1 MLCSANAPHCKLL
14 TSDEGSG
21 LLNRGDSKGRGA
33 GLLLQPGDDC
43 VSSPGVALHYIFFKR
58 KQYQKKLSSIL
69 LLHFRNTLKALS
81 DG

>member
-1 MLCSANAPHCKLL
+1 MPCSANAPHCKLL

-43 VSSPGVALHYIFFKR
+43 VSSPGMDLLFIFFKTVSE
-58 KQYQKKLSSIL
+58 KVVIN
-69 LLHFRNTLKALS
+69 FRLALQV
-81 DG
+81 DT